1 MWLLIWFQLTSQV
14 MHFEVGQYGSEKEC
28 LDELRRASVLITKNN
43 EYLQCFKIGVSPV
56 SYTHLTLPTTPYV

>member
-28 LDELRRASVLITKNN
+28 FDELSRASVLVTKNN
-43 EYLQCFKIGVSPV
+43 EYLQCFKIAGD
-56 SYTHLTLPTTPYV
+56 TR